1 MNSKLR
7 EEQRV
12 LRKEANAKEH
22 ENKLLGNA
30 LKAAQAQLQELKSAA
45 GLEAA
50 GALQARLHLKEA
62 ELEELVSKFDLLLRY
77 ATSQYGEKAELEKAL
92 EQARANEQ
100 GLQDQLY
107 CSEDQVISY
116 KARYNVVLDKVDLVQ
131 EQMED
136 LEAALDSRGAEVVA
150 GAMEEM
156 TEPRPLP
163 PQPAR
168 TGGEHAA
175 PSAPPIAGAEWSAGQ
190 KGWSETPR
198 GITSVSPGSSESV
211 GSPMNL
217 QDHSF
222 PPPAATGTPQ
232 HPRVTVRSAVAQA
245 LEDFA
250 ADDGGLLAVPH

>member
-92 EQARANEQ
+92 E
-100 GLQDQLY
+100 
-107 CSEDQVISY
+107 
-116 KARYNVVLDKVDLVQ
+116 
-131 EQMED
+131 
-136 LEAALDSRGAEVVA
+136 
-150 GAMEEM
+150 
-156 TEPRPLP
+156 
-163 PQPAR
+163 
-168 TGGEHAA
+168 
-175 PSAPPIAGAEWSAGQ
+175 
-190 KGWSETPR
+190 
-198 GITSVSPGSSESV
+198 
-211 GSPMNL
+211 
-217 QDHSF
+217 
-222 PPPAATGTPQ
+222 
-232 HPRVTVRSAVAQA
+232 
-245 LEDFA
+245 
-250 ADDGGLLAVPH
+250 